1 VNDLDPLDAVF
12 RLEEKLRNADT
23 VRFYV
28 KLSSAE
34 LVESDLE
41 GSVELRPAGTA
52 LVYLRG
58 ELGGSP
64 FKLESASDGRQLYG
78 IARDRPIAMQAPA
91 QFRDLV
97 VADFLRLGLL
107 DMVFR
112 IVNGDLH
119 QSGEDL
125 RRQLRLAALASVE
138 AEPTRPDLS
147 DCLGHAFTVR
157 DHGRDVATA
166 TLWIDRFDGHPQE
179 RSQSMRMAVPFLF
192 TELYWEFEIQ

>member
-1 VNDLDPLDAVF
+1 
-12 RLEEKLRNADT
+12 

-28 KLSSAE
+28 KLSSTE
-34 LVESDLE
+34 LVMSDLE
-41 GSVELRPAGTA
+41 GSVELQPAGKA

-64 FKLESASDGRQLYG
+64 AKLESTSDGRQLVG
-78 IARDRPIAMQAPA
+78 TARDRRIDMQAPA
-91 QFRDLV
+91 QFRDLL

-107 DMVFR
+107 DVVFR
-112 IVNGDLH
+112 ILNGDLA
-119 QSGEDL
+119 QSGEEL
-125 RRQLRLAALASVE
+125 RRQLHLDALALVE
-138 AEPTRPDLS
+138 AESTRPDLS

-157 DHGRDVATA
+157 DRGHDLATA

-192 TELYWEFEIQ
+192 TEVYWEFEIQ